1 MQEVDPKKLIPGEYY
16 YLENKTD
23 KAMKAKGKF
32 TRYYTDD
39 PRFGGKQAAFRIVLS
54 ENIKSKKMNAYLND
68 ERGFPLDSY
77 KFYKPLAQDVINRY
91 EQKDKQLRVEAAR
104 RMINSQYPY
113 PEDVISTGN
122 MFSEEPYVT
131 PPTYEQTPQKTN
143 IGNQL
148 ANQIGEYLGG
158 KKTDMGG
165 RKSRKTRKSKKSK
178 KSKRSKSRRRR

>member
-1 MQEVDPKKLIPGEYY
+1 MEEVEPSKLIPGEYY

-23 KAMKAKGKF
+23 KTMRGKGQF
-32 TRYYTDD
+32 LRYYYD
-39 PRFGGKQAAFRIVLS
+39 PRGGGDQAAFLNVSSINNKPRKI
-54 ENIKSKKMNAYLND
+54 NAYSNSV
-68 ERGFPLDSY
+68 RGFPIASY
-77 KFYKPLAQDVINRY
+77 KFYKPLPEGFIDSYR
-91 EQKDKQLRVEAAR
+91 EKDKQLRVEAAR

-158 KKTDMGG
+158 KIRQKTRKSRKS
-165 RKSRKTRKSKKSK
+165 RKSRKTKY
-178 KSKRSKSRRRR
+178 RRRR

>member
-32 TRYYTDD
+32 TRYVYNNESIFGDD
-39 PRFGGKQAAFRIVLS
+39 IYAAFRIVPS
-54 ENIKSKKMNAYLND
+54 EKIKSKKMDAYINV
-68 ERGFPLDSY
+68 ERGFPLDY
-77 KFYKPLAQDVINRY
+77 IYYKPLPEGFIDSYR
-91 EQKDKQLRVEAAR
+91 EKDKQLRVEAAR

-113 PEDVISTGN
+113 PEYVISTGN

-158 KKTDMGG
+158 KIRQKTRKSRKS
-165 RKSRKTRKSKKSK
+165 RKSRKTKY
-178 KSKRSKSRRRR
+178 RRRR

>member
-32 TRYYTDD
+32 TRYYTDH
-39 PRFGGKQAAFRIVLS
+39 PRFGGELAAFRIILS

-77 KFYKPLAQDVINRY
+77 KFYKPLPEGFIDSYR
-91 EQKDKQLRVEAAR
+91 EKDKQLRVEAAR

-113 PEDVISTGN
+113 PEDVISTSN
-122 MFSEEPYVT
+122 MFSEEPYIA
-131 PPTYEQTPQKTN
+131 PPSYEQTPQKTSVGN
-143 IGNQL
+143 DLAKKIGQ
-148 ANQIGEYLGG
+148 YFGG
-158 KKTDMGG
+158 RRRSKS
-165 RKSRKTRKSKKSK
+165 RKSRKSRK
-178 KSKRSKSRRRR
+178 SKSRRRR